1 MSETRRPAGQPVRHI
16 VFDIGKV
23 LIHYDP
29 NIPFSRLIPD
39 EAERNDFF
47 ANVCTHEWNLEQ
59 DRGRSW
65 ADAEALLI
73 QQFPDKTDLIRAFRL
88 HWHEMVS
95 HAYDDSVDIMLDL
108 IQQGRDVTMLTNFA
122 ADTFKEAQER
132 FPFLKVPR
140 GVWGYG
146 IRQTKMVLPKTPAA
160 FSPDQLMRG
169 TTNEVALVLAG
180 TMAVRANQEGE
191 LSVGQEKLRLDAPLV
206 RDGLALAYGRIY
218 ASARNGRVYCINV
231 E

>member
-1 MSETRRPAGQPVRHI
+1 MSETRRPVSHI

-73 QQFPDKTDLIRAFRL
+73 DQFPDKAGLIRAFRL

-132 FPFLKVPR
+132 FPFLRVPR
-140 GVWGYG
+140 GVTVSGEIGMIKPDREIYD
-146 IRQTKMVLPKTPAA
+146 THVASFDLDPAGCLFIDDSEKNVEGA
-160 FSPDQLMRG
+160 I
-169 TTNEVALVLAG
+169 TAG
-180 TMAVRANQEGE
+180 WQAVHFTGA
-191 LSVGQEKLRLDAPLV
+191 EKLRADLKTLN
-206 RDGLALAYGRIY
+206 LI
-218 ASARNGRVYCINV
+218 
-231 E
+231 